1 MKTNE
6 LRIGNLVNYN
16 NLANSVR
23 GIDETY
29 IELFDNTYAYIDN
42 IEPIPLTGDWLEKF
56 GFKSIDKQSNL
67 FYSSKLIRIT
77 LPTSRCTSG
86 VCYVSVRGCKVF
98 NNENY
103 FRAGINLKI
112 KYVHQLQ
119 NLYFVLTGK
128 ELKIK

>member
-42 IEPIPLTGDWLEKF
+42 IEPIPLTEDWLIKF
-56 GFKSIDKQSNL
+56 GFEIKRDGEFLQADLCIRDEFYLCCYDLTDSFDISYQYRNDDGIDSIPVLMDLQ
-67 FYSSKLIRIT
+67 F
-77 LPTSRCTSG
+77 
-86 VCYVSVRGCKVF
+86 
-98 NNENY
+98 
-103 FRAGINLKI
+103 
-112 KYVHQLQ
+112 VHELQ
-119 NLYFVLTGK
+119 NLYFALTGK